1 MGAERSSSMSWIPTD
16 RPLVFGHRGGSR
28 LAPENTIAAF
38 ERAVAEG
45 VDGLELDV
53 RLSKDGEVMV
63 CHDASVD
70 RTSNTTGVIADM
82 TASELARVDAGYR
95 FSSGALSYPFRWR
108 GFGVPRLA
116 DVLARHPH
124 HPFIVEM
131 KDNTRAMAEAT
142 VEVVRAAGATD
153 RVCLGAFSDAVM
165 RHARRH
171 APEIASSA
179 SSGEVLRAM
188 LAGRLG
194 FLPPRRR
201 YQALQ
206 VPERRRRLR
215 VVTPRFVQAAR
226 RAGVPV
232 QVWIVDRAED
242 IRRLLDWGVQ
252 AIITDR
258 PDIAVPT
265 VAAWRREH
273 GSR

>member
-1 MGAERSSSMSWIPTD
+1 VTWIPTD

-38 ERAVAEG
+38 DRAVAEG

-53 RLSKDGEVMV
+53 RLSKDGEVVV
-63 CHDASVD
+63 CHDARVD
-70 RTSNTTGVIADM
+70 RTSNTTGAIADM

-95 FSSGALSYPFRWR
+95 FSSGALSYPFRWG

-116 DVLARHPH
+116 DVLARYPR

-131 KDNTRAMAEAT
+131 KDNTREMAEAT
-142 VEVVRAAGATD
+142 VEVIRAAGALD
-153 RVCLGAFSDAVM
+153 RVCLGAFKSRVLN
-165 RHARRH
+165 HARRL
-171 APEIASSA
+171 APETATGA

-188 LAGRLG
+188 FTARVG

-215 VVTPRFVQAAR
+215 VVTPRFVRAAR

-242 IRRLLDWGVQ
+242 IRPLLDWGVQ
-252 AIITDR
+252 AILTDR

-273 GSR
+273 GSG

>member
-1 MGAERSSSMSWIPTD
+1 MPTD

-38 ERAVAEG
+38 DRAVAEG

-53 RLSKDGEVMV
+53 RLSKDGQVMV
-63 CHDASVD
+63 CHDARVD
-70 RTSNTTGVIADM
+70 RTSNTTGAIADM

-95 FSSGALSYPFRWR
+95 FASGALTYPFRWR

-116 DVLARHPH
+116 DVLARYPR

-131 KDNTRAMAEAT
+131 KDNTRVMAEAT
-142 VEVVRAAGATD
+142 VEVIRAADALD
-153 RVCLGAFSDAVM
+153 RVCLGAFQSRVLS
-165 RHARRH
+165 HGRRL
-171 APEIASSA
+171 APEAASGA
-179 SSGEVLRAM
+179 SRGEVLRAIFTARVG
-188 LAGRLG
+188 L
-194 FLPPRRR
+194 LPPRRR

-206 VPERRRRLR
+206 VPERRGRLR
-215 VVTPRFVQAAR
+215 VVTPRFVRAAR

-242 IRRLLDWGVQ
+242 IRRLLDCGVQ

>member
-1 MGAERSSSMSWIPTD
+1 MSWIPTD

-38 ERAVAEG
+38 DRAAAEG

-53 RLSKDGEVMV
+53 RLSKDGQVMV

-70 RTSNTTGVIADM
+70 RTSNTIGAIADM
-82 TASELARVDAGYR
+82 TATELARVDAGYR
-95 FSSGALSYPFRWR
+95 FTPGDLSYPFRWR
-108 GFGVPRLA
+108 GFGVPTLA
-116 DVLARHPH
+116 EVLARYPRL
-124 HPFIVEM
+124 PFIVEM

-142 VEVVRAAGATD
+142 VEVIRAARATD
-153 RVCLGAFSDAVM
+153 RVCLGAFPNGVM
-165 RHARRH
+165 RHARRGG
-171 APEIASSA
+171 PEIATGA

-194 FLPPRRR
+194 LLPPGRR

-215 VVTPRFVQAAR
+215 VVTPGFVRAAS

-232 QVWIVDRAED
+232 QVWIVDREED

-273 GSR
+273 GS

>member
-1 MGAERSSSMSWIPTD
+1 MDTVSWIPTD

-28 LAPENTIAAF
+28 LAPENTMAAF
-38 ERAVAEG
+38 DRAVAEG

-53 RLSKDGEVMV
+53 RLSKDGQVMV
-63 CHDASVD
+63 CHDARVD
-70 RTSNTTGVIADM
+70 RTSNTTGAIADM

-95 FSSGALSYPFRWR
+95 FASGALSYPFRWR
-108 GFGVPRLA
+108 GFGVPTLA
-116 DVLARHPH
+116 EVLARHPR
-124 HPFIVEM
+124 HPVIVEM

-142 VEVVRAAGATD
+142 VAVIRAAGALD
-153 RVCLGAFSDAVM
+153 RVCLGAFPNAVM
-165 RHARRH
+165 RHARRL
-171 APEIASSA
+171 APEIATSA

-188 LAGRLG
+188 VTARAGL
-194 FLPPRRR
+194 LPPFRR

-206 VPERRRRLR
+206 APERRGRLR
-215 VVTPRFVQAAR
+215 VVTPRFVRAAG

-258 PDIAVPT
+258 PDIAVPA

-273 GSR
+273 GS